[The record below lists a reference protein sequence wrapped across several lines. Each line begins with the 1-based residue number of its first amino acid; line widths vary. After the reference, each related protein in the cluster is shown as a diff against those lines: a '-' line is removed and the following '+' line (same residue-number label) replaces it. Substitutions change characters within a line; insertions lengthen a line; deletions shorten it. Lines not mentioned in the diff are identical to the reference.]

1 MSGARW
7 ALRPLASA
15 SFSLRSGT
23 TRTPFRAS
31 SACAGA
37 RERRVR
43 AHARRRVRGATR
55 DTALPTRLLVFFG
68 PGDDSTPRA
77 RARRVLLLRR
87 RRARRAE
94 RRGVARGHRGHHA
107 RRARHVTHVSSLSDP
122 LPEDVPS
129 WTGQALDADVA
140 STGETHSRNGASDSK
155 KTSRR
160 RTNEPEPLSPPSPS
174 TYAVPMGS
182 RIFCNRSLNMS
193 SIAAV
198 GFDMDYTLAMYK
210 PETFEKL
217 AYAETKKK
225 LVDVYGFPSEVLEL
239 EYDHAYMVRGLV
251 VDKTR
256 GNVLKMDR
264 HKYVKVAR
272 HGFEPL
278 STESRIETYCA
289 TSAKADQFSG
299 PEYANVDTLFAL
311 GETYLFCQLVELKER
326 YVREGVLNERTDPSG
341 EDPSAFDA
349 VSSSDDATKARKRA
363 LASKPFAKMYDEIR
377 ASVDLCHR
385 DGTLKRAVAED
396 PGLYIHADKELVP
409 MLRALRASGKKVFLL
424 TNSLWDFTNV
434 VMNFLVA
441 DRVGEEK
448 TVEWTELF
456 DAVITGACKPGFFEN
471 ERAAVFEVDVETS
484 GLRNTD
490 DGAPMSPIGA
500 SEAED
505 APFAGFA
512 SLKKKKKESTKA
524 RAYQGGSYRHLH
536 AMLGVSSGNQILYVG
551 DHIYGDV
558 MRSKKT
564 LGWRTMLVVP
574 ELAHELRC
582 LEEAEQRGA
591 GEAIR
596 ALRRERDALSDAA
609 QLRMWR
615 AFVNRDTSIESGTGW
630 SSGTALNSEPLNFE
644 LSERARAADPED
656 PELASLASRA
666 AEAKARHREKTREL
680 HAAFHPVWGQLM
692 KAGSQN
698 SRFAHQL
705 ERYACLYTSHARNL
719 VAYSPQKTHRGQSD
733 FMPHDDLDGEHH

>member
-1 MSGARW
+1 MTREKEEYVGRAVGAPPPGERVV
-7 ALRPLASA
+7 LATE
-15 SFSLRSGT
+15 RHHT
-23 TRTPFRAS
+23 HTVPCVVRVRR
-31 SACAGA
+31 A
-37 RERRVR
+37 RERRAR
-43 AHARRRVRGATR
+43 AHARRRVRKPWTR
-55 DTALPTRLLVFFG
+55 DTALPTRLLVFAG

-77 RARRVLLLRR
+77 RARRACFSSGGAALGGLSDGESP
-87 RRARRAE
+87 AAIA
-94 RRGVARGHRGHHA
+94 GTTP

-140 STGETHSRNGASDSK
+140 STGETHSRNGASDSRK
-155 KTSRR
+155 RRGR

-385 DGTLKRAVAED
+385 DGTLKRAVADD

-505 APFAGFA
+505 APFAGLA
-512 SLKKKKKESTKA
+512 SLKKKEKNPPPPRARTKA
-524 RAYQGGSYRHLH
+524 A
-536 AMLGVSSGNQILYVG
+536 
-551 DHIYGDV
+551 
-558 MRSKKT
+558 
-564 LGWRTMLVVP
+564 RTGTCT
-574 ELAHELRC
+574 RC
-582 LEEAEQRGA
+582 SA
-591 GEAIR
+591 
-596 ALRRERDALSDAA
+596 
-609 QLRMWR
+609 
-615 AFVNRDTSIESGTGW
+615 
-630 SSGTALNSEPLNFE
+630 
-644 LSERARAADPED
+644 
-656 PELASLASRA
+656 
-666 AEAKARHREKTREL
+666 
-680 HAAFHPVWGQLM
+680 
-692 KAGSQN
+692 
-698 SRFAHQL
+698 
-705 ERYACLYTSHARNL
+705 
-719 VAYSPQKTHRGQSD
+719 
-733 FMPHDDLDGEHH
+733 

>member
-31 SACAGA
+31 SACAGRTNAACAHTPAVASAA
-37 RERRVR
+37 RHARPPSRRVCSSSPVP
-43 AHARRRVRGATR
+43 AMTR
-55 DTALPTRLLVFFG
+55 HL
-68 PGDDSTPRA
+68 A
-77 RARRVLLLRR
+77 RARGACFSSGGAALGELSDGESP
-87 RRARRAE
+87 AAIA
-94 RRGVARGHRGHHA
+94 GTTP

-140 STGETHSRNGASDSK
+140 STGETTMTKK
-155 KTSRR
+155 KTSRK
-160 RTNEPEPLSPPSPS
+160 RTEPSPSRASPSPS
-174 TYAVPMGS
+174 TYAVPVAS

-193 SIAAV
+193 AIAAV

-225 LVDVYGFPSEVLEL
+225 LVDVYGYPSEVLEL

-326 YVREGVLNERTDPSG
+326 YVREGVLNERTDD
-341 EDPSAFDA
+341 ETT
-349 VSSSDDATKARKRA
+349 DDETKARKRV

-490 DGAPMSPIGA
+490 DGAPMAPIGA

-505 APFAGFA
+505 APFAGLA
-512 SLKKKKKESTKA
+512 SFSKKNTGGGKKESPEPLSPA

-582 LEEAEQRGA
+582 LEEAEARGA

-615 AFVNRDTSIESGTGW
+615 AFVTRDASIESGAGW
-630 SSGTALNSEPLNFE
+630 SSGTALNSEPTVF
-644 LSERARAADPED
+644 SEGARAAAADPE
-656 PELASLASRA
+656 LFSLASRA

-680 HAAFHPVWGQLM
+680 HATFHPVWGQLM

-733 FMPHDDLDGEHH
+733 FMPHDDLDGKHY